1 MFQMVI
7 VFWFSVCFTSLPHF
21 TRLSIASRRG
31 LVILEKQTM
40 GQSKSS
46 VVYFHHIIELRQVTG
61 STEAAKSQIRDRL
74 QHARARRT
82 KDVHASLRPD

>member
-1 MFQMVI
+1 MFHLVATFHE
-7 VFWFSVCFTSLPHF
+7 VVDCF
-21 TRLSIASRRG
+21 ASG
-31 LVILEKQTM
+31 GGNLGQLTV